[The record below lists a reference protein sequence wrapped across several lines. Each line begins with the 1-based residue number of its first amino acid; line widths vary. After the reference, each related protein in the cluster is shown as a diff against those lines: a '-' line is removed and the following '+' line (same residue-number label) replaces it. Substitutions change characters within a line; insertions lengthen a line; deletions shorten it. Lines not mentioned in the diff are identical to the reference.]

1 MAFTGLALDVTH
13 RKLYYTNMGSVTA
26 HAQTHSWHRIELI
39 DLDDG
44 DRKTIVSDVEKPRG
58 LHVDAE
64 NGSAGKHQNK
74 LAFKSYR
81 FARTTKHHYPHFPNF
96 ARDVLV

>member
-1 MAFTGLALDVTH
+1 MAFAGLALDVTH

-64 NGSAGKHQNK
+64 NGWAGKHKNK
-74 LAFKSYR
+74 LAFKSYW
-81 FARTTKHHYPHFPNF
+81 FARITRASLPTFPQF
-96 ARDVLV
+96 CS